1 MSDFKNT
8 IFSHINTFVTQKKPI
23 DWQLLWEDEELCG
36 LLDDAFDTILSNI
49 AYLEDVDVE
58 IRQALIGKMT
68 MNSIFLSFSR
78 QLNDQRAFLA
88 AGKAIEDALR
98 SLVNTGSWLK
108 IAQEKFESFETAN
121 FEEEDVSF
129 KQLALMRP
137 FVLAIALVSVITLDR
152 AYLADEDSQQEYE
165 GDCDDEYCENE

>member
-1 MSDFKNT
+1 MSHFKNT
-8 IFSHINTFVTQKKPI
+8 IFSHINAFAVQKTPI

-49 AYLEDVDVE
+49 AYLEDVDAEV
-58 IRQALIGKMT
+58 RQVLIGKIT

-78 QLNDQRAFLA
+78 QLDDHKAFLA
-88 AGKAIEDALR
+88 AGKGIEDALR
-98 SLVNTGSWLK
+98 TLVSSGSWFK

-121 FEEEDVSF
+121 LEEDVSF

-152 AYLADEDSQQEYE
+152 AYLMDEDLQEE
-165 GDCDDEYCENE
+165 CESDCDDEYCENE